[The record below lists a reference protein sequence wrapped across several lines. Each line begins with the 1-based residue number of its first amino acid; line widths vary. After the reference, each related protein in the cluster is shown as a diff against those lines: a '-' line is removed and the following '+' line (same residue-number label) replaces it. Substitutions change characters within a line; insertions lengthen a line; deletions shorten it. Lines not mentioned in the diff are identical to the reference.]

1 MRLIV
6 RPEAEADLLQAF
18 SWYEDQ
24 QLGLGHAFMDEV
36 SRCLI
41 AIDQRP
47 LSFAA
52 VNAPARRAMTRR
64 FPYALF
70 FVVGKDAIS
79 VVAAFHMARNP
90 EALSQR
96 LGPVA

>member
-6 RPEAEADLLQAF
+6 RSEAEEDLLQAF
-18 SWYEDQ
+18 NWYEDP
-24 QLGLGHAFMDEV
+24 LPGLGHAFMDEV
-36 SRCLI
+36 TRCLDVI
-41 AIDQRP
+41 AQRP
-47 LSFAA
+47 LSFALVDA
-52 VNAPARRAMTRR
+52 LARRSMTRR

-70 FVVGKDAIS
+70 FVAGSDEIS

>member
-6 RPEAEADLLQAF
+6 RPEAEEDLLQAF

-24 QLGLGHAFMDEV
+24 LPGLGHAFMDEV
-36 SRCLI
+36 TRCLDSI
-41 AIDQRP
+41 EQRP
-47 LSFAA
+47 LSFAL
-52 VNAPARRAMTRR
+52 VDGLSRRSMTRR

-70 FVVGKDAIS
+70 FVVGEEGIS